1 MSMLSMLIRY
11 TVNKFWKRDKMKRR
25 ITRKKQEE
33 YLKKQRGYFTDM
45 IVGIV
50 LAVLFLILTFVSLYM
65 YNQKP
70 LTYSDVEYKEYTF
83 ESFEVHGNKAQSFY
97 VYVKEEKLPLIIQST
112 VTSYDLKQKLYDIEN
127 GSAISCY
134 VKPNSGKFS
143 YTIVEMKSDE
153 ISFLLD
159 YYNEQNKR
167 NSLIGLIGMPIFAV
181 ASMIFTVIFA
191 RKYNKLKNA
200 NHQG

>member
-1 MSMLSMLIRY
+1 
-11 TVNKFWKRDKMKRR
+11 MKRR
-25 ITRKKQEE
+25 TTRKKQEDFR
-33 YLKKQRGYFTDM
+33 KKKRGYLTDI

-50 LAVLFLILTFVSLYM
+50 LVSIFTILTFVSLYM

-70 LTYSDVEYKEYTF
+70 LTYSDVEYKKFTF

-97 VYVKEEKLPLIIQST
+97 IYVKEEKLPLIIQST

-143 YTIVEMKSDE
+143 YTIVELKSDE
-153 ISFLLD
+153 IIFSLD
-159 YYNEQNKR
+159 YYNEQGKQDG
-167 NSLIGLIGMPIFAV
+167 LIGLVAMPICAI
-181 ASMIFTVIFA
+181 ASLVFTLIFTK
-191 RKYNKLKNA
+191 KYIKLKNA
-200 NHQG
+200 NPRG